1 MAEISVI
8 VPAYNAEKYLE
19 NTIKSILNQSFEDFE
34 VILVDDGSVDKTPEI
49 MAAYAAQ
56 DKRVRVI
63 SQPNKKLPG
72 ARNAGMD
79 AAVGKY
85 LYFAD
90 ADDILHPQI
99 LAFLYQACE
108 KEQADFAC
116 CDFVAVEENQL
127 PEMPVYDKDVSGEII
142 YKPLEFMCG
151 NRKKINNNVW
161 TKLYRAS
168 ALAGLRFADNQGVE
182 DLYFNILAMRKFSKG
197 VFVPLVLYYYI
208 LSPGSITRGDF
219 KMEKLDVHMD
229 CYKQLQKDF
238 ENEQFLWLLIKRQI
252 VNRSFYGMA
261 KAVSELKNK
270 KNKQKLKAAWR
281 PQIREF
287 KKAGIIG
294 TEGLSLRKRFKLF
307 LFMLF

>member
-1 MAEISVI
+1 
-8 VPAYNAEKYLE
+8 
-19 NTIKSILNQSFEDFE
+19 
-34 VILVDDGSVDKTPEI
+34 
-49 MAAYAAQ
+49 
-56 DKRVRVI
+56 
-63 SQPNKKLPG
+63 
-72 ARNAGMD
+72 
-79 AAVGKY
+79 
-85 LYFAD
+85 
-90 ADDILHPQI
+90 
-99 LAFLYQACE
+99 
-108 KEQADFAC
+108 
-116 CDFVAVEENQL
+116 
-127 PEMPVYDKDVSGEII
+127 
-142 YKPLEFMCG
+142 MCG

-270 KNKQKLKAAWR
+270 EHKQKLKAAWK

-294 TEGLSLRKRFKLF
+294 MEGLSLRKRFKLF